1 MHSVSYSPLIFTEN
15 ILSEG
20 TPSSSAEHFPTCS
33 VNWCIKS
40 LRQWRHWSD
49 CFFCPPQKK
58 KKKNIKQ
65 LKSISHFSAY
75 GKLWKKTVI
84 SVFVIG
90 LSFLPSLF
98 FPLWVSAT
106 KLWQMFPYF
115 FFLPLCWCLCVL
127 YSLTH
132 LWVITGS
139 PHSNLTALK
148 LSVCVFLHF
157 LFLKLT
163 FLPAISL
170 LASPQQWK
178 LCFRTRASLFLFL

>member
-1 MHSVSYSPLIFTEN
+1 MHQI
-15 ILSEG
+15 SEAV
-20 TPSSSAEHFPTCS
+20 TSLVWLFFLPPPKNKKQKHKT
-33 VNWCIKS
+33 IK
-40 LRQWRHWSD
+40 
-49 CFFCPPQKK
+49 
-58 KKKNIKQ
+58 I
-65 LKSISHFSAY
+65 HFSFQC
-75 GKLWKKTVI
+75 LWKAVEKNRVI

-98 FPLWVSAT
+98 CPLWVSAT

-170 LASPQQWK
+170 LASLQQWK